1 MDIDEEGQAFLR
13 DLVKV
18 SRQKIHHVKWVDRDG
33 TPRETSLSQP
43 EVVRLNKIAAQLRV
57 SKSEVM
63 RLAAHVPVAKLPPR
77 PPGAP
82 PVAGTP

>member
-1 MDIDEEGQAFLR
+1 MDIDEDEKAFLR

-33 TPRETSLSQP
+33 THRETSLSQP

-63 RLAAHVPVAKLPPR
+63 RQAAHVPVAKLPPR
-77 PPGAP
+77 PPAGPAEG
-82 PVAGTP
+82 GTP